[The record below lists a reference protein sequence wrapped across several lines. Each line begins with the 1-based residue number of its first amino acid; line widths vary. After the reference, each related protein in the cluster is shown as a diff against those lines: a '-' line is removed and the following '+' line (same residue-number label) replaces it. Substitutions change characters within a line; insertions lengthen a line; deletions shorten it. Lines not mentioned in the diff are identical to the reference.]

1 MIVRW
6 SKMNSFLYYITMDY
20 TPPYISTYLD
30 ICLVLQE
37 CFCVY
42 GQVRMPIIVQHIKQT
57 TDLVEMIGP
66 ADRDFHKSYIRAEIK
81 NK

>member
-1 MIVRW
+1 
-6 SKMNSFLYYITMDY
+6 
-20 TPPYISTYLD
+20 
-30 ICLVLQE
+30 
-37 CFCVY
+37 VY
-42 GQVRMPIIVQHIKQT
+42 GQVRMPIIVQHIRQT